1 MQVISLIAALL
12 GKTGTGADALELQKR
27 RKRARELIAEHRRLQ
42 QQALDQ
48 GEPWTNKILT
58 IASELNPP
66 EWAPIL
72 VIVPPSIIP
81 NWIGDFGTWGH
92 FGVTLYRGDGKEKA
106 LDDTLNGV
114 AEVLVCPRSLFE
126 HKSDFRSLSAVQWK
140 AIIADEIHS
149 YKNPDSIATNH
160 LRMLRDQCK
169 CVVIGLTGTVMQN
182 NHKEL
187 WTLVDLVCK
196 GYLGPWGEFRAEF
209 SNPIKLGR

>member
-1 MQVISLIAALL
+1 MQVIALIAALL
-12 GKTGTGADALELQKR
+12 GKKGTGADALELQQR
-27 RKRARELIAEHRRLQ
+27 TSRAQELIAEHRRSQ
-42 QQALDQ
+42 QQALDR
-48 GEPWTNKILT
+48 GEPWTNKRLN
-58 IASELNPP
+58 IASDLNPP

-72 VIVPPSIIP
+72 IIVPPSIIQ

-92 FGVTLYRGDGKEKA
+92 FGVALYRGEGKEKA
-106 LDDTLNGV
+106 LEDTLNGV

-126 HKSDFRSLSAVQWK
+126 HESGFRSLSAIHWK
-140 AIIADEIHS
+140 AIIADEFHS
-149 YKNPDSIATNH
+149 YKNPESIATTH

-187 WTLVDLVCK
+187 WTLVDLVSK
-196 GYLGPWGEFRAEF
+196 SYLGPWKEFSTEF